1 MVPRCFLYSSP
12 APPSSR
18 RRNGKDL
25 RSGTLPLTQLREGE
39 KEEGVV
45 KSTPLSVS
53 TNGSSRPIVI
63 PTRSRSK
70 ALRQHHGPS
79 AVTQCNSNPLETSPY
94 KHDPEALPPALG
106 TLLAVTS
113 IPHPSQRSS
122 VERHRKCRRRHQKQ
136 TPAQGLQVGELRAG
150 NSGFAT
156 GFTSSSLE
164 ILLGAPDELGEA
176 HAAPRSALMCTS
188 EQTARSHSSDS
199 IPSLEND
206 NESTASSSTP
216 STPGPSSRRVSVEKR
231 QRALSSP
238 RAQECALDH
247 PLLSSISE
255 PDRWWS
261 EFTDR
266 TATLKALVTTPPV
279 PPKSLLKSNLTAGLR
294 VLKSAARSFSNFT
307 APVVQHDENLT
318 RSMLVIQPHATDDR
332 RPLPSGEPPD
342 PVLRRYLNPVGA
354 SPAEL
359 HMHSCYFNSRHRSDL
374 PCKFSVQL
382 QTYRRST
389 AVPKKATSP
398 PVFLSRYV
406 AGPEAGQEAAQA
418 NTAPEIR
425 QREPRENGDF
435 LRVIVM
441 EMNMRREGKLAEN
454 AKGKAR
460 LWLPPRAPCQRQSR
474 HDGDVRKRWIS
485 QVPGN

>member
-1 MVPRCFLYSSP
+1 MKSIT
-12 APPSSR
+12 PSI
-18 RRNGKDL
+18 
-25 RSGTLPLTQLREGE
+25 
-39 KEEGVV
+39 
-45 KSTPLSVS
+45 S
-53 TNGSSRPIVI
+53 TNASSRPIVI
-63 PTRSRSK
+63 PARSRSKAK

-79 AVTQCNSNPLETSPY
+79 AVTQCNSNPLETIPY
-94 KHDPEALPPALG
+94 KHDPEALPLALG
-106 TLLAVTS
+106 ALLAVTS
-113 IPHPSQRSS
+113 IPHPSRRSS
-122 VERHRKCRRRHQKQ
+122 VERHRKYRRRHQKQ
-136 TPAQGLQVGELRAG
+136 TPAHSLQVGELRAG
-150 NSGFAT
+150 DSGFAT

-176 HAAPRSALMCTS
+176 LAAPRSALMSTS
-188 EQTARSHSSDS
+188 EETARSHSSDS

-216 STPGPSSRRVSVEKR
+216 STPGPSGRRVSVEKR

-247 PLLSSISE
+247 PLLSPISE

-261 EFTDR
+261 EEFTDR
-266 TATLKALVTTPPV
+266 TATLKARVTTPPV

-307 APVVQHDENLT
+307 VPVVQHDGNLT
-318 RSMLVIQPHATDDR
+318 RSMLAIQPHATDDR
-332 RPLPSGEPPD
+332 RPLLSGEPPD

-359 HMHSCYFNSRHRSDL
+359 HMHSCYFNGRHRSDL

-398 PVFLSRYV
+398 PVFLSCNV
-406 AGPEAGQEAAQA
+406 ADPEAGQEAVQA
-418 NTAPEIR
+418 TTAPGIR

-460 LWLPPRAPCQRQSR
+460 LWLPPRAPCRRQSR
-474 HDGDVRKRWIS
+474 HDGDVPKRWIS
-485 QVPGN
+485 QVPGH